1 MSDNTT
7 TLIPRL
13 CCRNAAQ
20 AAEFYQKAFGAE
32 LKGIFKTPDGLVM
45 HAVLQIEGV
54 QLFLVDEMPEHGAP
68 SPLGLNGTTVS
79 LYLRVPDSDASY
91 ARAVSAGCEV
101 KLPIQD
107 MFWGDRYALVQDP
120 YGHKWEIATTKRT
133 VSEEELQK
141 AVNAMKACSES
152 AVEVG

>member
-1 MSDNTT
+1 MSENT

-20 AAEFYQKAFGAE
+20 AAEFYQKAFGARV
-32 LKGIFKTPDGLVM
+32 LSLFKSPDGRVM
-45 HAVLQIEGV
+45 HAVLQIDSV
-54 QLFLVDEMPEHGAP
+54 QFFLVDEMPEHGAL
-68 SPLGLNGTTVS
+68 SPLGLNGTS
-79 LYLRVPDSDASY
+79 ISIYIRVPDSDASY

-120 YGHKWEIATTKRT
+120 YGHKWEIATPKRA
-133 VSEEELQK
+133 VGDEELQR
-141 AVNAMKACSES
+141 VVSTMKACSES
-152 AVEVG
+152 PVEVG